1 MPQDSRWRITAQ
13 FGRNQT
19 TITAS
24 NQPLADTET
33 ADPKQTKTTEDD
45 DKVVGQN
52 ANGQNAK
59 LMAWL
64 SSSDCKVIHKWQYY
78 DPNGRGPATYDQ
90 SFSTSPKPHS
100 WETCRLLFWFGLEA
114 KRREKRTTSD
124 HEIAVAAASY
134 STFLTVENTPGRN
147 DWQVG
152 NVSHCI

>member
-1 MPQDSRWRITAQ
+1 MMPQDSRWRITAQ

-33 ADPKQTKTTEDD
+33 ADSKQTKTTEDD

-52 ANGQNAK
+52 ADGQNAN

-64 SSSDCKVIHKWQYY
+64 SSSDCKNDNIMIPMAEVQPHMTSHSQPLQNHILGKHV
-78 DPNGRGPATYDQ
+78 DC
-90 SFSTSPKPHS
+90 FS
-100 WETCRLLFWFGLEA
+100 GLVWKQ

-134 STFLTVENTPGRN
+134 LTFLILENNPGRN

-152 NVSHCI
+152 NVSYCI

>member
-1 MPQDSRWRITAQ
+1 MMPQDSRWRITAQ

-33 ADPKQTKTTEDD
+33 ADSKQTKTTEDD

-78 DPNGRGPATYDQ
+78 DPNGRGPATYADLK
-90 SFSTSPKPHS
+90 FVGTVGTGGPVKFF
-100 WETCRLLFWFGLEA
+100 L
-114 KRREKRTTSD
+114 
-124 HEIAVAAASY
+124 AV
-134 STFLTVENTPGRN
+134 
-147 DWQVG
+147 
-152 NVSHCI
+152 